1 MILINSVCF
10 SFVLYLPEGK
20 EFLGHRPIVNGV
32 PQGYEW
38 QTYDKV
44 KERVTAF
51 GAGLSH
57 LGLAPTGKLGIFA
70 INRPEWVRPRI
81 SFFVNNWKPFTPLLS
96 FHPNTDL
103 DLKKKGS
110 NKLTTPNV

>member
-10 SFVLYLPEGK
+10 SLVIHLPEGK
-20 EFLGHRPIVNGV
+20 EFLGHRPIVNGA

-57 LGLAPTGKLGIFA
+57 LGLVPTGKLGIFA
-70 INRPEWVRPRI
+70 INRPEWVRPL
-81 SFFVNNWKPFTPLLS
+81 FFFIVG
-96 FHPNTDL
+96 D
-103 DLKKKGS
+103 
-110 NKLTTPNV
+110 